1 MQVFSGI
8 YLNFAGLAAVVEKNG
23 FSPEIATFFFERW
36 FVILAFLR
44 RGPQPAMT
52 ATCALPGP
60 SGAAL
65 AAYGRGGVYGIAAA
79 LGLQSNSGL
88 RLR

>member
-1 MQVFSGI
+1 
-8 YLNFAGLAAVVEKNG
+8 
-23 FSPEIATFFFERW
+23 
-36 FVILAFLR
+36 
-44 RGPQPAMT
+44 MT
-52 ATCALPGP
+52 ATCTLPGP

-65 AAYGRGGVYGIAAA
+65 AAYGRGGVYGIAVA